1 HVVVAMLPAAV
12 LGVLLDDWLDA
23 HLYNYVT
30 VAVTLIAYGVAF
42 VFLERN
48 RSDRATIRRTGDI
61 TWRTAVYIGLFQCP
75 SMIPG
80 TSRSRAT
87 ILGAMLLG
95 LSRSTAAEFS
105 FFLAIPTMLGAS
117 FLKVVKFIQDGVGM
131 TGQEAAILLVGCV
144 VAFVVSLMAIRSL
157 MSYVKR
163 HSFAA
168 FGVYRIVLG

>member
-1 HVVVAMLPAAV
+1 MVKLVHHEMPVNKTLHHRKIEILAA
-12 LGVLLDDWLDA
+12 
-23 HLYNYVT
+23 
-30 VAVTLIAYGVAF
+30 
-42 VFLERN
+42 
-48 RSDRATIRRTGDI
+48 RSG
-61 TWRTAVYIGLFQCP
+61 
-75 SMIPG
+75 
-80 TSRSRAT
+80 AT

-168 FGVYRIVLG
+168 FGVYRIVLGLVVVLYFLLNRAGA